1 MAKGTLKIGF
11 KVNHAWLIM
20 LINYPLVKLGF
31 DVYIPKFCI
40 EYGKPYFEGNE

>member
-11 KVNHAWLIM
+11 KVKHAWLIM
-20 LINYPLVKLGF
+20 LIKYPLVKLGF

-40 EYGKPYFEGNE
+40 EYGKPYFVENE